1 MNSLLQRQLRKH
13 FGDCLP
19 DEPQWR
25 EFLAA
30 VSGAYDEQ
38 EENKQFLS
46 HTLEVASQELTEANE
61 RLRSEVESRVRRIS
75 DYFEQT
81 LDLQPNIIFRC
92 RKAGEEFQVLLAR
105 GGLLSRLGLQGKQIE
120 QGGVKV
126 LIPDAAKQIF
136 FEHAWLGVDQ
146 RFETAYPPS
155 PMVCQV
161 AVHPLR
167 EADRVVELIG
177 IIADISTQKL
187 IEEKL
192 RQSSDDLARRA
203 QELEHN
209 RRGMLSMIEDLEQYR
224 VNLERERDR
233 ATVLADEAGVANHAK
248 GAFLAIMSHEI
259 RTPMSGVIGM
269 ADLLRKTEL
278 TPRQRELADAV
289 SQSGAAMI
297 EIINDVLDFSKI
309 EAGQLVISAEEF
321 VLRSLVDGV
330 IEIVSHRAL
339 EKNLSLASI
348 VRHDLPERLVGDSA
362 RLRQVLLNLASNA
375 VKFTERGEVSLRVT
389 KTGETKDAIK
399 LRFEIR
405 DTGVGLTKEQIKKLY
420 QPFMQVDSSSS
431 RRVEGTGLGL
441 AISRR
446 LVEKMGGTLGV
457 ESQPKAGSTFWVE
470 LPLGRAA
477 ASAESSHPNLA
488 ATQVLVA
495 TKHAL
500 DAESLSEYLQGWGIQ
515 PEFVDSFAALLA
527 RVNER
532 TAAGQR
538 PHLVVVDNELIA
550 SNPAA
555 ARVELA
561 AQTKGIHRI
570 LLAAAITA
578 MEEEQTNLE
587 IFHNIFLK
595 PIKASQLFDCVT
607 EAAEGRIAVAAR
619 QRNRHGSG
627 FAQLAPA
634 DLTRLRILLAED
646 HPTNRRLCELVL
658 ESFGLRADIAT
669 NGREVLQRVKQQ
681 NYDAILMD
689 CHMPEMDGYEAT
701 RDIRDLE
708 KKSSG
713 NPRSYIIALT
723 ANALAGE
730 RERCLAAGMDDYI
743 TKPFTAAQ
751 LEGALGRSQ
760 KFSPPAEAGSSV
772 ATAAELSLF
781 DATRL
786 DQLCKDLVE
795 DEGVCAIVRDF
806 LSECPG
812 ELANLQRLAAA
823 EEWEEL
829 ANLAHSLRGLTA
841 SLGLGLLQTKFREIE
856 TAARLGQGELV
867 HATLPALTGIAGE
880 SQAVIKT
887 WLAAHTA

>member
-1 MNSLLQRQLRKH
+1 M
-13 FGDCLP
+13 FY
-19 DEPQWR
+19 
-25 EFLAA
+25 A
-30 VSGAYDEQ
+30 
-38 EENKQFLS
+38 
-46 HTLEVASQELTEANE
+46 
-61 RLRSEVESRVRRIS
+61 RSW
-75 DYFEQT
+75 T
-81 LDLQPNIIFRC
+81 
-92 RKAGEEFQVLLAR
+92 
-105 GGLLSRLGLQGKQIE
+105 
-120 QGGVKV
+120 
-126 LIPDAAKQIF
+126 
-136 FEHAWLGVDQ
+136 
-146 RFETAYPPS
+146 
-155 PMVCQV
+155 
-161 AVHPLR
+161 
-167 EADRVVELIG
+167 
-177 IIADISTQKL
+177 
-187 IEEKL
+187 
-192 RQSSDDLARRA
+192 
-203 QELEHN
+203 
-209 RRGMLSMIEDLEQYR
+209 
-224 VNLERERDR
+224 
-233 ATVLADEAGVANHAK
+233 
-248 GAFLAIMSHEI
+248 
-259 RTPMSGVIGM
+259 
-269 ADLLRKTEL
+269 
-278 TPRQRELADAV
+278 
-289 SQSGAAMI
+289 
-297 EIINDVLDFSKI
+297 
-309 EAGQLVISAEEF
+309 
-321 VLRSLVDGV
+321 GV
-330 IEIVSHRAL
+330 IEIVSHRAF
-339 EKNLSLASI
+339 EKKLSLASI
-348 VRHDLPERLVGDSA
+348 VRHDLPERLVGDPA

-389 KTGETKDAIK
+389 KTGETKEAIK

-405 DTGVGLTKEQIKKLY
+405 DTGVGLTDEQIKKLF
-420 QPFMQVDSSSS
+420 QPFMQVDSSSA

-457 ESQPKAGSTFWVE
+457 ESQPKVGSTFWVE

-477 ASAESSHPNLA
+477 ASVESSHPNLA

-495 TKHAL
+495 TRHAL
-500 DAESLSEYLQGWGIQ
+500 DAESLSEYLQGWGVQ
-515 PEFVDSFAALLA
+515 PEFVDSFSALLA

-538 PHLVVVDNELIA
+538 PHLVVVDNDLIA

-607 EAAEGRIAVAAR
+607 EAVEGRITVAAR

-627 FAQLAPA
+627 SAQLAPA

-689 CHMPEMDGYEAT
+689 CHMPEMDGYDAT
-701 RDIRDLE
+701 RAIRELE

-751 LEGALGRSQ
+751 LEGALGRSR
-760 KFSPPAEAGSSV
+760 KFSPPAEAGSPV
-772 ATAAELSLF
+772 ATAAEQLLF
-781 DATRL
+781 DAARL
-786 DQLCKDLVE
+786 DQLCKDLE
-795 DEGVCAIVRDF
+795 AEGVCAIVRDF

-812 ELANLQRLAAA
+812 ELANLQRLVAA

-829 ANLAHSLRGLTA
+829 ANLAHALRGLTA
-841 SLGLGLLQTKFREIE
+841 SLGLGLLQIKFREVE
-856 TAARLGQGELV
+856 TAARLGQGELI
-867 HATLPALTGIAGE
+867 HATLPALAGIAEE
-880 SQAVIKT
+880 SQAVIKV
-887 WLAAHTA
+887 WLTAHTA